1 MRMLRLVLVLVMAF
15 LPMASFAQDAQTLA
29 DIRAEIARLQQRESR
44 LQALADD
51 GLLTFTRVG
60 FQATPRGRLLL
71 RVIAMCF
78 DRYLPT
84 AAASTPRF
92 SRTV

>member
-1 MRMLRLVLVLVMAF
+1 MIATYRVLSALLSYPTEEMCAAVPAMR
-15 LPMASFAQDAQTLA
+15 
-29 DIRAEIARLQQRESR
+29 
-44 LQALADD
+44 QALADD

-60 FQATPRGRLLL
+60 FQATARGRLLL

-78 DRYLPT
+78 DRYLPAT
-84 AAASTPRF
+84 PAPDAPRF